1 MVTIMPKWP
10 WSREEPDAAEAKRR
24 EQERIKEARS
34 EALRE
39 LQASQRQL
47 DKVRDLS
54 NRHQPVRKELHELRK
69 KNNFAEGFLRIIE
82 EGR

>member
-1 MVTIMPKWP
+1 MPKWP
-10 WSREEPDAAEAKRR
+10 WSRKESSTEEARQR
-24 EQERIKEARS
+24 ELDRIREARS

-39 LQASQRQL
+39 LQVSQQQL
-47 DKVRDLS
+47 NKVRDLS
-54 NRHQPVRKELHELRK
+54 NRHQPVRKELRELRK